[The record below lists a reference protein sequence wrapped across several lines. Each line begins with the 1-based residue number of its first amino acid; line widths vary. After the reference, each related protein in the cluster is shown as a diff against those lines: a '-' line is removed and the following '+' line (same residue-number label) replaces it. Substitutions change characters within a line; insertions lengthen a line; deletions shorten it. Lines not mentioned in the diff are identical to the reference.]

1 MIMSDLHNNT
11 NNNEIVEYL
20 RDMNDRL
27 RSLELRVIELESRN
41 SPDVNDKMAAFL
53 TVPDSIRKSLFAV
66 SKLVSCTADE
76 VSEIT
81 GRHRSIENKYLNELY
96 RAGWLERERRGKKI
110 YYSLSKKADN
120 KNNEYWSAVE
130 EVENKLDQLL
140 G

>member
-1 MIMSDLHNNT
+1 MSDLHNNS
-11 NNNEIVEYL
+11 NNEILEYL

-66 SKLVSCTADE
+66 SKLTSCTADE

>member
-1 MIMSDLHNNT
+1 MSDFHNN
-11 NNNEIVEYL
+11 NGILEYL
-20 RDMNDRL
+20 SDINERL
-27 RSLELRVIELESRN
+27 KLLELRIADLEARN
-41 SPDVNDKMAAFL
+41 SLAINDKMAVFL

-66 SKLVSCTADE
+66 SKLTSCTADE

-96 RAGWLERERRGKKI
+96 RAGWLERERKGKKI
-110 YYSLSKKADN
+110 YYSLSKKVDN
-120 KNNEYWSAVE
+120 KDNEHWSAVE

>member
-1 MIMSDLHNNT
+1 MLIIMSDLQ
-11 NNNEIVEYL
+11 NNNGILEYL
-20 RDMNDRL
+20 RDINERL
-27 RSLELRVIELESRN
+27 KLLELRMADLEARN
-41 SPDVNDKMAAFL
+41 SPAINDKMAVFL

-66 SKLVSCTADE
+66 SKLASCTADE
-76 VSEIT
+76 VSDIT

-96 RAGWLERERRGKKI
+96 RAGWLERERKGKKI
-110 YYSLSKKADN
+110 YYSLSKKVDN

>member
-1 MIMSDLHNNT
+1 MLIIMSDFHNN
-11 NNNEIVEYL
+11 NGILEYL
-20 RDMNDRL
+20 SDINERL
-27 RSLELRVIELESRN
+27 KLLELRIADLEARN
-41 SPDVNDKMAAFL
+41 SPAINDKMAVFL

-66 SKLVSCTADE
+66 SKLTSCTADE

-96 RAGWLERERRGKKI
+96 RAGWLERERKGKKI
-110 YYSLSKKADN
+110 YYSLSKKVDN
-120 KNNEYWSAVE
+120 KDNEHWSAVE

>member
-1 MIMSDLHNNT
+1 MSDLHNN
-11 NNNEIVEYL
+11 NGILEYL
-20 RDMNDRL
+20 NDINERL
-27 RSLELRVIELESRN
+27 KLLELRIADLESRN
-41 SPDVNDKMAAFL
+41 SPAINDKMAVFL

-66 SKLVSCTADE
+66 SKLTSCTADE
-76 VSEIT
+76 VSDIT

-96 RAGWLERERRGKKI
+96 RAGWLERDRKGKKI
-110 YYSLSKKADN
+110 YYSLSKKVDN

>member
-1 MIMSDLHNNT
+1 MLIIMSDFHNN
-11 NNNEIVEYL
+11 NGILEYL
-20 RDMNDRL
+20 SDINERL
-27 RSLELRVIELESRN
+27 KLLELRIADLEARN
-41 SPDVNDKMAAFL
+41 SLAINDKMAVFL

-66 SKLVSCTADE
+66 SKLTSCTADE

-96 RAGWLERERRGKKI
+96 RAGWLERERKGKKI
-110 YYSLSKKADN
+110 YYSLSKKVDN
-120 KNNEYWSAVE
+120 KDNEHWSAVE

>member
-1 MIMSDLHNNT
+1 M
-11 NNNEIVEYL
+11 NE
-20 RDMNDRL
+20 RL
-27 RSLELRVIELESRN
+27 KSLELRIAELEAHN
-41 SPDVNDKMAAFL
+41 SPSINDKMAVFL

-66 SKLVSCTADE
+66 SRLNSCTADE

-96 RAGWLERERRGKKI
+96 RAGWLERERVGKKI
-110 YYSLSKKADN
+110 YYSLGRKVDE

>member
-1 MIMSDLHNNT
+1 MLIIMSDLHNN
-11 NNNEIVEYL
+11 NGILEYL
-20 RDMNDRL
+20 NDINEHL
-27 RSLELRVIELESRN
+27 KLLELRIADLEARN
-41 SPDVNDKMAAFL
+41 SPAINDKMAVFL

-66 SKLVSCTADE
+66 SKLTSCTADE

-96 RAGWLERERRGKKI
+96 RAGWLERERKGKKI
-110 YYSLSKKADN
+110 YYSLSKKVDN
-120 KNNEYWSAVE
+120 KNNEHWSVVE